1 MQIMKRKT
9 IQTTS
14 FLGAVPQLVQLITN
28 HSATLTEKGV
38 NPEALKT
45 ALTTCCSSVQTT
57 GQAQADSKTASKNA
71 TETHYDTVAQRYPEF
86 SRVIDLLRGAVG
98 NKSALGKQLTNIR
111 KQANRRTN
119 RSASTVV
126 DVNDAAKKAA

>member
-1 MQIMKRKT
+1 MHIMKRKN

-14 FLGAVPQLVQLITN
+14 FLGAVPQLVQLISN

-57 GQAQADSKTASKNA
+57 GQAQADNSKR
-71 TETHYDTVAQRYPEF
+71 HR
-86 SRVIDLLRGAVG
+86 
-98 NKSALGKQLTNIR
+98 
-111 KQANRRTN
+111 
-119 RSASTVV
+119 
-126 DVNDAAKKAA
+126 